1 MKRFW
6 SSWLAVV
13 ASTAMISSATAQND
27 WNQSND
33 IGSYQSIL
41 SRAGYQNGEAPAQ
54 VNGVVPGQMG
64 TPSGEHIFNGQP
76 RSGQAMNGP
85 NMNAQ
90 PAMGQPMHV
99 GGCAGDCG
107 GGVNGCT
114 GGVGYAGQQN
124 YGGQIGNGGYTDG
137 YPDGCNDGDVYG
149 RTSGLASRLGG
160 LGSRAGSGSNYVFGA
175 QALFFRRDHEDDVPL
190 TRNGAGQVL
199 RSTSARMG
207 TMGGVSFGLT
217 KRNCNGNGIQFG
229 YWGLY
234 PGQQNSQILGPGL
247 SSYLTG
253 FNSLAVAPGAQN
265 LLNYYNNSDSNRIYR
280 DNEIHSAEGNLLRNG
295 GNYTTRGGRAGNFEM
310 LGGMRW
316 FQFNEDFRYSAFYAA
331 ANPSQVDYTINNT
344 NTLLGFQIGGRNQ
357 LCLSDRLT
365 LITATKLGAFN
376 NRINSDQSITDSNGN
391 FAYRTALGVD
401 DYNYS
406 STKNDLALLGELD
419 MGMAYRFSQNARATF
434 GYRVLGING
443 LALAPSQIPRNFDN
457 GAEISSINSN
467 NSLILGGGY
476 AGLEFCY

>member
-6 SSWLAVV
+6 NTWLAIV

-33 IGSYQSIL
+33 VGSYQSIL
-41 SRAGYQNGEAPAQ
+41 SRGGYPNGEAPAQ
-54 VNGVVPGQMG
+54 FNGAGSGQGDADVML
-64 TPSGEHIFNGQP
+64 GQP
-76 RSGQAMNGP
+76 RNGQAPNGPIMNG
-85 NMNAQ
+85 Q

-107 GGVNGCT
+107 GGPNGCT
-114 GGVGYAGQQN
+114 GTAGFQQAYAGP
-124 YGGQIGNGGYTDG
+124 GTDGGYTNG
-137 YPDGCNDGDVYG
+137 YNGEDVYG
-149 RTSGLASRLGG
+149 RTSGLAGRLGG

-199 RSTSARMG
+199 RSTGANMG
-207 TMGGVSFGLT
+207 TMGGVNFGLT
-217 KRNCNGNGIQFG
+217 KRNCNGNGFQLG

-234 PGQQNSQILGPGL
+234 PGQQSSTILGPGL
-247 SSYLTG
+247 GTYLTG
-253 FNSLAVAPGAQN
+253 FNTLAVAPGAQN
-265 LLNYYNNSDSNRIYR
+265 LLTYYDNSDSNRIYR
-280 DNEIHSAEGNLLRNG
+280 DNEFHSAEANMLRNG
-295 GNYTTRGGRAGNFEM
+295 GNYTTRSGRAGNYEM
-310 LGGMRW
+310 LGGARW

-357 LCLSDRLT
+357 LCLSDRFT
-365 LITATKLGAFN
+365 LISAAKLGAFN

-401 DYNYS
+401 DYNYT
-406 STKNDLALLGELD
+406 STKNDLALLGEFD
-419 MGMAYRFSQNARATF
+419 MGLAYRFSQSARATV
-434 GYRVLGING
+434 GYRVLGVNG
-443 LALAPSQIPRNFDN
+443 LALAPSQIPRNFAND
-457 GAEISSINSN
+457 AEINSINSN